1 MRAPAV
7 EDDAPIAADPAP
19 ALAGAGFRVETCG
32 NGGEAWVPCDTGDHD
47 LVVPDLDLPVMDA
60 LSARKRRRAGGRG
73 IAVLVLTARGVRTGR
88 AEGIEAGADD
98 YLPKSFRM
106 EELVARARARALG
119 RRAAGQR

>member
-1 MRAPAV
+1 
-7 EDDAPIAADPAP
+7 
-19 ALAGAGFRVETCG
+19 
-32 NGGEAWVPCDTGDHD
+32 
-47 LVVPDLDLPVMDA
+47 VVPDLDLPVMDA